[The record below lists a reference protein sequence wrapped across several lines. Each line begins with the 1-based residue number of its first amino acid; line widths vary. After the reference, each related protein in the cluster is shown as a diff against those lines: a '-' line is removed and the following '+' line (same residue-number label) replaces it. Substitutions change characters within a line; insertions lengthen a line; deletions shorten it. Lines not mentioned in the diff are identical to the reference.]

1 MNIEP
6 IQGEPSRYYVQSRSH
21 KDIIHIV
28 DIEDQECSCEGWQFR
43 KSCSHVKTVNEV
55 INYLKQQEQE
65 MMT

>member
-1 MNIEP
+1 
-6 IQGEPSRYYVQSRSH
+6 
-21 KDIIHIV
+21 V

-55 INYLKQQEQE
+55 LNYLKQQEQE